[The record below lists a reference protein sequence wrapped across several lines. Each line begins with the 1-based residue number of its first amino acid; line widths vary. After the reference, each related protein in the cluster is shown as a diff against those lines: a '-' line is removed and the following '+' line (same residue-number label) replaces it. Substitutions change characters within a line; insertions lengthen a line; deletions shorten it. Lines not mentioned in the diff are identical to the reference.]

1 MHAPTPKAS
10 GTQDDDAREAGL
22 ERRIAELEIKAAW
35 AEDLL
40 ERLNTTVFRQQE
52 AIDLL
57 LRELLRLRDQQQ
69 AGGGEAPFRSL
80 RDEIP
85 PHY

>member
-1 MHAPTPKAS
+1 ME
-10 GTQDDDAREAGL
+10 AR
-22 ERRIAELEIKAAW
+22 INELEVKLAF

-40 ERLNTTVFRQQE
+40 ETLNRTIYRQQE
-52 AIDLL
+52 HIERLQREVIDLRHL
-57 LRELLRLRDQQQ
+57 LLQSLPTEQ
-69 AGGGEAPFRSL
+69 RSL

>member
-1 MHAPTPKAS
+1 ME
-10 GTQDDDAREAGL
+10 AR
-22 ERRIAELEIKAAW
+22 IDELEVKLAF

-40 ERLNTTVFRQQE
+40 EALNKTVYRQQLDIE
-52 AIDLL
+52 RLQKEVRE
-57 LRELLRLRDQQQ
+57 LREQI
-69 AGGGEAPFRSL
+69 AASAPGEARSL

>member
-1 MHAPTPKAS
+1 M
-10 GTQDDDAREAGL
+10 DAR
-22 ERRIAELEIKAAW
+22 INELDVKLSF

-40 ERLNTTVFRQQE
+40 EQLNLTVFRQQQQIE
-52 AIDLL
+52 GLQRDMRA
-57 LRELLRLRDQQQ
+57 LRQQMMESLPAEQ
-69 AGGGEAPFRSL
+69 RSL

>member
-1 MHAPTPKAS
+1 MEDRLT
-10 GTQDDDAREAGL
+10 
-22 ERRIAELEIKAAW
+22 ELEVKLAF

-40 ERLNTTVFRQQE
+40 ETLNTTVFRQQE
-52 AIDLL
+52 RIDQIERA
-57 LRELLRLRDQQQ
+57 LRELRQLVLQ
-69 AGGGEAPFRSL
+69 AIPAEQRSL

>member
-1 MHAPTPKAS
+1 MTETEANML
-10 GTQDDDAREAGL
+10 DARL
-22 ERRIAELEIKAAW
+22 AELEIKTGF

-40 ERLNTTVFRQQE
+40 DTLNATIYRQQQQIERLQREMQE
-52 AIDLL
+52 
-57 LRELLRLRDQQQ
+57 LREQLRSSMP
-69 AGGGEAPFRSL
+69 AEGRSL

>member
-1 MHAPTPKAS
+1 METRV
-10 GTQDDDAREAGL
+10 T
-22 ERRIAELEIKAAW
+22 ELEVKLAF

-40 ERLNTTVFRQQE
+40 DTLNATVYRQQQRIE
-52 AIDLL
+52 QLERSV
-57 LRELLRLRDQQQ
+57 RELRQLVVQSLPTEQ
-69 AGGGEAPFRSL
+69 RSL

>member
-1 MHAPTPKAS
+1 M
-10 GTQDDDAREAGL
+10 DAETDLL
-22 ERRIAELEIKAAW
+22 EGRLAELEIKAGF

-40 ERLNTTVFRQQE
+40 DTLNATIYRQQQQIERLQREMQE
-52 AIDLL
+52 
-57 LRELLRLRDQQQ
+57 LREQLRSSMP
-69 AGGGEAPFRSL
+69 AEGRSL

>member
-1 MHAPTPKAS
+1 ME
-10 GTQDDDAREAGL
+10 AR
-22 ERRIAELEIKAAW
+22 INELEVKLSF

-40 ERLNTTVFRQQE
+40 EELNRTVYRQQQQ
-52 AIDLL
+52 IDQLQL
-57 LRELLRLRDQQQ
+57 AVRDLREQL
-69 AGGGEAPFRSL
+69 AAAAPSEGRNL

>member
-1 MHAPTPKAS
+1 ME
-10 GTQDDDAREAGL
+10 AR
-22 ERRIAELEIKAAW
+22 ITELEVKLAF

-40 ERLNTTVFRQQE
+40 ETLNQTVFRQQE
-52 AIDLL
+52 QIDRLQHD
-57 LRELLRLRDQQQ
+57 LRALRQQMLQ
-69 AGGGEAPFRSL
+69 AQPTEERSL

>member
-1 MHAPTPKAS
+1 ME
-10 GTQDDDAREAGL
+10 AR
-22 ERRIAELEIKAAW
+22 ITELEVKLAF

-40 ERLNTTVFRQQE
+40 DTLNQTVFRQQE
-52 AIDLL
+52 QIDRLQHE
-57 LRELLRLRDQQQ
+57 LRAVRQQMLQ
-69 AGGGEAPFRSL
+69 ASQLGTEERSL

>member
-1 MHAPTPKAS
+1 M
-10 GTQDDDAREAGL
+10 D
-22 ERRIAELEIKAAW
+22 ERIVELEVKLAF

-40 ERLNTTVFRQQE
+40 ETLNATVYRQQE
-52 AIDLL
+52 RIEQLERAVRDLRKL
-57 LRELLRLRDQQQ
+57 V
-69 AGGGEAPFRSL
+69 AEALPAEQRSL

>member
-1 MHAPTPKAS
+1 ME
-10 GTQDDDAREAGL
+10 AR
-22 ERRIAELEIKAAW
+22 INELEAKLVF

-40 ERLNTTVFRQQE
+40 EELNRTVYRQQQQ
-52 AIDLL
+52 IDMLQRQMRE
-57 LRELLRLRDQQQ
+57 LREQL
-69 AGGGEAPFRSL
+69 AAAAPAEGRSL

>member
-1 MHAPTPKAS
+1 MES
-10 GTQDDDAREAGL
+10 RL
-22 ERRIAELEIKAAW
+22 NELEVKLSY

-40 ERLNTTVFRQQE
+40 DELNRTVYRQQQQ
-52 AIDLL
+52 IDRLVSEVRE
-57 LRELLRLRDQQQ
+57 LREQL
-69 AGGGEAPFRSL
+69 AAAAPTEGRSL

>member
-1 MHAPTPKAS
+1 MDNRVT
-10 GTQDDDAREAGL
+10 
-22 ERRIAELEIKAAW
+22 ELEVKLAF

-40 ERLNTTVFRQQE
+40 DTLNNTVYRQQE
-52 AIDLL
+52 RIDQLERVVRD
-57 LRELLRLRDQQQ
+57 LRQLVLQSIPTEQ
-69 AGGGEAPFRSL
+69 RSL

>member
-1 MHAPTPKAS
+1 MEDRIT
-10 GTQDDDAREAGL
+10 DL
-22 ERRIAELEIKAAW
+22 EVKLAF

-40 ERLNTTVFRQQE
+40 ETLNTTVYRQQE
-52 AIDLL
+52 RIEQLERSVRDLRQLVLQAIPA
-57 LRELLRLRDQQQ
+57 EQ
-69 AGGGEAPFRSL
+69 RSL

>member
-1 MHAPTPKAS
+1 ME
-10 GTQDDDAREAGL
+10 AR
-22 ERRIAELEIKAAW
+22 INELEVKLGF

-40 ERLNTTVFRQQE
+40 EELNRTVYRQQQQ
-52 AIDLL
+52 IDRLQQAVRE
-57 LRELLRLRDQQQ
+57 LREQM
-69 AGGGEAPFRSL
+69 ATAAPAEGSGP

>member
-1 MHAPTPKAS
+1 MME
-10 GTQDDDAREAGL
+10 ARME
-22 ERRIAELEIKAAW
+22 ERLSELEAKFAF

-40 ERLNTTVFRQQE
+40 ETLNHTAYRQQE
-52 AIDLL
+52 RIEQLERTVRDLRKL
-57 LRELLRLRDQQQ
+57 V
-69 AGGGEAPFRSL
+69 AEALPAEQSNL

>member
-1 MHAPTPKAS
+1 MDT
-10 GTQDDDAREAGL
+10 
-22 ERRIAELEIKAAW
+22 RITELEVKLAF

-40 ERLNTTVFRQQE
+40 ETLNQTVFRQQE
-52 AIDLL
+52 QIDQLQQE
-57 LRELLRLRDQQQ
+57 LRSMRQQMLQ
-69 AGGGEAPFRSL
+69 AQPAEQRSL

>member
-1 MHAPTPKAS
+1 ME
-10 GTQDDDAREAGL
+10 ARVT
-22 ERRIAELEIKAAW
+22 ELEVKLAF

-40 ERLNTTVFRQQE
+40 ETLNRTVYRQQE
-52 AIDLL
+52 QIDRME
-57 LRELLRLRDQQQ
+57 RELRALRQQMLQ
-69 AGGGEAPFRSL
+69 ALPTGQHSL